1 MNDSLTWTLLDVCD
15 PCYIV
20 QSTKLDFLSIVASLS
35 ETQD

>member
-15 PCYIV
+15 LCYTV
-20 QSTKLDFLSIVASLS
+20 QPTKLDFLSIIASLS